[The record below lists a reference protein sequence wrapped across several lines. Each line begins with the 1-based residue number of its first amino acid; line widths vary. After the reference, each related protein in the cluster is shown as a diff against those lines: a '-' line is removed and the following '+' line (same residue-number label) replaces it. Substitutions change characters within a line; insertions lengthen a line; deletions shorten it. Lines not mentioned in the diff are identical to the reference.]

1 MAGTSTARTCCVS
14 RPVCVLCSAISVV
27 INVLAPASNTKDAA
41 ICVTAKIRWRRLVL
55 PVIRALPLE
64 LDRLSPLGLPDVA
77 DADVPEAEGRRGTN
91 ARITAATMASAA
103 PAQSKLESTLKSR
116 ARMEKREA

>member
-1 MAGTSTARTCCVS
+1 MCGCGSWVPS
-14 RPVCVLCSAISVV
+14 GSSA
-27 INVLAPASNTKDAA
+27 NLTA

-55 PVIRALPLE
+55 LVIRTVPL
-64 LDRLSPLGLPDVA
+64 DWLSPL
-77 DADVPEAEGRRGTN
+77 DAPEEGRRGTN

-103 PAQSKLESTLKSR
+103 PTQSKLESTLKSR

>member
-1 MAGTSTARTCCVS
+1 M
-14 RPVCVLCSAISVV
+14 SVV

-55 PVIRALPLE
+55 PVIRALPL
-64 LDRLSPLGLPDVA
+64 DRLSPLGLPEVA

-103 PAQSKLESTLKSR
+103 PTQSKLESTLKSR